1 MSIDLNNLSCVLN
14 TKVNSN
20 STRVYFQ
27 IIKLISLATRYN
39 NLLIL
44 RSIIQSVRFY
54 IYSLEIINSSP
65 MNFKTIEVLHDR

>member
-20 STRVYFQ
+20 STRVDFQ

-44 RSIIQSVRFY
+44 RSIIQSVRF
-54 IYSLEIINSSP
+54 
-65 MNFKTIEVLHDR
+65 